1 MTFERLLIRGPPILY
16 RNNLVHVDIHK
27 HAPDVPEI
35 VTASSFLIHLAP
47 T

>member
-1 MTFERLLIRGPPILY
+1 MTFEGLPIRGPPILY

-35 VTASSFLIHLAP
+35 VTASSFLIHPAP